1 MLSIF
6 LKRYEYRYKSLI
18 AGSFLVILVLFLCA
32 GLCSCTAFSDMKG
45 FFKEKFSVESEM
57 NKATETV
64 DVFFN
69 FLIDKNYRKAYE
81 YLSSSDKARF
91 SPDDF
96 SDEFRNVTEIVSIDI
111 KWVEVK
117 SNIAIVGI
125 DLTDFYDGEEKV
137 FEDIEVSLVKEED
150 ESWKIVFWKS

>member
-1 MLSIF
+1 
-6 LKRYEYRYKSLI
+6 
-18 AGSFLVILVLFLCA
+18 
-32 GLCSCTAFSDMKG
+32 MKG

-81 YLSSSDKARF
+81 YLSSSDKSRF